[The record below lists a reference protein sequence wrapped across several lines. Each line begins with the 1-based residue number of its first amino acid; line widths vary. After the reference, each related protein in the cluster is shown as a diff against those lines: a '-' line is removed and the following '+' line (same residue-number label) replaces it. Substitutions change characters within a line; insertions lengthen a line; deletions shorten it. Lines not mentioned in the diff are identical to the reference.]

1 VFFDRWV
8 KIRCLKREGR
18 HQNSEF
24 LDGMGADELKNRMPS
39 TFAAHAFLMQCPAAC
54 FSSGGGI
61 SGYTVLHMFEVKQPV
76 RSA

>member
-1 VFFDRWV
+1 
-8 KIRCLKREGR
+8 
-18 HQNSEF
+18 
-24 LDGMGADELKNRMPS
+24 MGADELKNRMPS

-76 RSA
+76 RSAYQPPTSNNEMNETKD

>member
-24 LDGMGADELKNRMPS
+24 VDGIGHEDELKNRMPAS
-39 TFAAHAFLMQCPAAC
+39 
-54 FSSGGGI
+54 
-61 SGYTVLHMFEVKQPV
+61 TVLALLRVH
-76 RSA
+76 